1 MGIGRYAPP
10 PLDVDDSIVEAMQA
24 WGAPPEAIAKAQAL
38 AAVAPPEEKP
48 YYLWHDNARAF
59 ELFLAVRSQWV
70 YAGGMAVQRIGL
82 SYEGVRA
89 YLLIN
94 VPRRFHRALMH
105 DLQAMEVAVLGADA
119 ELRKQQEENES

>member
-1 MGIGRYAPP
+1 MR
-10 PLDVDDSIVEAMQA
+10 A

-38 AAVAPPEEKP
+38 AEVAPPEAKP

-70 YAGGMAVQRIGL
+70 YVSGMAVQRVGL
-82 SYEGVRA
+82 NYAGVHA
-89 YLLIN
+89 HLQIN
-94 VPRRFHRALMH
+94 VPRRFHRALMQ

-119 ELRKQQEENES
+119 ELRKQREENES